1 MTVKLDFSNLPDY
14 SQAGAAAV
22 AAAQQAAAASAPK
35 VVKLAVGADPQV
47 DAQAAHLMALQKALA
62 AQGNVVTQAQW
73 NALPTADQTS
83 ARAWGVRIQAAPVSS
98 PDTTKAPPPA
108 GTVSTKTAL
117 IGGSALAIA
126 AALAAKALL

>member
-22 AAAQQAAAASAPK
+22 AAAQQAAAPAPAK
-35 VVKLAVGADPQV
+35 VIKFGAGADPQV
-47 DAQAAHLMALQKALA
+47 DAKVEHLLALQSALK

-73 NALPTADQTS
+73 NTLSTADQTS
-83 ARAWGVRIQAAPVSS
+83 ARAWGVRIQAAPVSA
-98 PDTTKAPPPA
+98 PDATKAPPPA

-117 IGGSALAIA
+117 IGGSVLAIG